1 VIQDEDVDVEAPP
14 TTVEIPQRQPAPI
27 QYRLS
32 PFQVADVLS
41 DNQDGEL
48 VFDEANRI
56 VHYRRGADDDTE
68 WDEEDDTLA
77 EEGDGSTGLSG
88 RFFGEAVHRICE
100 LQHLPERWD
109 DIIHDALRSMDYEGA
124 VTADDRDRVAEHA
137 QRANSYVRHVAD
149 SDDVVYRE
157 LEASVE
163 LAHGSISGII
173 DCLVLG
179 DETATV
185 VDYKTGHVDE
195 TKLEQKTE
203 YYQPQLEAYALMVA
217 AFDDDRPV
225 TTSLYFTEIEAD
237 TGVEFSTGSGD
248 GSLGELKSSLD
259 RRLRE
264 EIESQTQAEFDT
276 EDRTPDL

>member
-1 VIQDEDVDVEAPP
+1 
-14 TTVEIPQRQPAPI
+14 
-27 QYRLS
+27 
-32 PFQVADVLS
+32 
-41 DNQDGEL
+41 

-100 LQHLPERWD
+100 LQHPPERWD

-124 VTADDRDRVAEHA
+124 MTADDRDRVAEHA
-137 QRANSYVRHVAD
+137 QRANGYVRHVAD